1 MHLGM
6 VSIALLVVNLPFGY
20 WRAHVGRYSLQ
31 WFLAIHLPVLLAV
44 FLRLATGLGWDLVT
58 FPVLIAAYFVGQLLG
73 GRIHGRWKRG
83 GRTPLS
89 ACLVCDLWKRLR
101 PHGARA
107 L

>member
-6 VSIALLVVNLPFGY
+6 VSIALFVINLPFGY
-20 WRAHVGRYSLQ
+20 WRAHAGKFSLQ

-44 FLRLATGLGWDLVT
+44 CVRVATGLGWDLAT
-58 FPVLIAAYFVGQLLG
+58 YPALITAFLLGQFLG
-73 GRIHGRWKRG
+73 GRIHIRWKRR
-83 GRTPLS
+83 GRVPLT

-101 PHGARA
+101 PDGARA